1 MLRRTVGTANYQ
13 RMAGGAALLAGLGG
27 LVYSVAF
34 IGGVVLGA
42 APELG
47 LAVASTALLIG
58 GVLTLVVLVAI
69 HAVVRG
75 EAPELAALGL
85 VLAAAG
91 AVGASVHG
99 GYDLANVLHP
109 PVSDV
114 LAVNE
119 LPNPVDPR
127 GLLTFGF
134 AGAGLL
140 ILAALLRR
148 SGTAPHRLG
157 NLGVA
162 VGALLVVVYLGRLFV
177 LDPTNPLVAGPAA
190 LVGFILSPAFYLWLG
205 TVLRRRT

>member
-1 MLRRTVGTANYQ
+1 MHAAAHVNYQ
-13 RMAGGAALLAGLGG
+13 RLAGGAALLAGVGG
-27 LVYSVAF
+27 LVYSIAF

-42 APELG
+42 APEAG
-47 LAVASTALLIG
+47 LAVASIALLTG

-69 HAVVRG
+69 HAMVRG
-75 EAPELAALGL
+75 LAPELATLGL

-91 AVGASVHG
+91 AIGASVHG
-99 GYDLANVLHP
+99 GYDLANLLHP
-109 PVSDV
+109 PASDV
-114 LAVNE
+114 LAANA
-119 LPNPVDPR
+119 LPNPIDPR

-140 ILAALLRR
+140 VLAWLLRR
-148 SGTAPHRLG
+148 SGTVPRRLG

-162 VGALLVVVYLGRLFV
+162 VGALLVVVYLGRLVV